1 MTLDHGY
8 KWLKA
13 NPTILRIS
21 FQTKG
26 TVNRGIG
33 RPKLT
38 VSVKLVKSLL
48 FAVGVVIY
56 QNDGKDVYFAELL
69 SDFMCMRFYWLQ
81 SWIKAQIWKIVFWG
95 NSRPPTK
102 ISLQSSLLAK
112 TVNFKW
118 LSAHR
123 FVSQS
128 YSMYRSNLPWP
139 IWHLPK
145 SGSRLL

>member
-1 MTLDHGY
+1 MCTTD
-8 KWLKA
+8 
-13 NPTILRIS
+13 
-21 FQTKG
+21 G
-26 TVNRGIG
+26 TVNRGNG

-38 VSVKLVKSLL
+38 VFVILVKSLL

-56 QNDGKDVYFAELL
+56 QNNGKDVFFAELL
-69 SDFMCMRFYWLQ
+69 SEFMCTRFYWQ
-81 SWIKAQIWKIVFWG
+81 KSWMKAQNWKIVFWG

-102 ISLQSSLLAK
+102 ISLPSSLLAK

-118 LSAHR
+118 LSVHR

-128 YSMYRSNLPWP
+128 YSMYRINLPWP

-145 SGSRLL
+145 SGSRLLSFFW